1 MLYIFFIFIKKT
13 KIFLWGMISLFSL
26 INITILWG
34 MVSIFINFRFFTINL
49 LKGIGVEDSI

>member
-1 MLYIFFIFIKKT
+1 
-13 KIFLWGMISLFSL
+13 MISLFSL